1 MDNRPVS
8 NPFSRPLYCMV
19 KPVGDACNMRCA
31 YCYYSNKSAVYAAPE
46 RTRLMT
52 EATLDIFT
60 RRYIEAQTAGEI
72 VFTWHGGEATI
83 RPLDFYRKAVEL
95 QKRYSDGRPILNCL
109 QTNCTLLDEEW
120 CRFLHDNNW
129 LVGISIDGP
138 ADFHDE
144 YRRMAGD
151 RPSHRTVMKAIEM
164 LKRHHVEWNA
174 MAVINDYNADFPEDF
189 YRFFKNMGCRYLQF
203 TPIVE
208 RSRGE
213 GSPVE
218 AVDGE
223 GSLTPYSVTPEQWG
237 DFLCRVF
244 DRWVRHDVGQV
255 FVQIFDATLANW
267 VGEMPGLCTLSP
279 SCGHAAVMEYDGEV
293 YSCDHFVFPQY
304 RLGNIADR
312 SLIDM
317 MMSDKQLAFGAVKT
331 KGLPKQCRECRW
343 NFACHGECPKNRFA
357 TTPDGEPGLNY
368 LCEGYRKFF
377 AHVAPYMDFMRDCL
391 HRGLPPSLVMKH
403 ADAIARR

>member
-1 MDNRPVS
+1 
-8 NPFSRPLYCMV
+8 
-19 KPVGDACNMRCA
+19 
-31 YCYYSNKSAVYAAPE
+31 
-46 RTRLMT
+46 MT
-52 EATLDIFT
+52 EATLELFT

-83 RPLDFYRKAVEL
+83 RPLGFYRKAVEL
-95 QKRYSDGRPILNCL
+95 QKRYGDGRPILNCL
-109 QTNCTLLDEEW
+109 QTNGTLLDEEW

-213 GSPVE
+213 GAPVE

-223 GSLTPYSVTPEQWG
+223 GTLTPYSVTPEQWG

-391 HRGLPPSLVMKH
+391 NRGLPPSLVMKH

>member
-1 MDNRPVS
+1 
-8 NPFSRPLYCMV
+8 MV

-52 EATLDIFT
+52 EATLELFT

-83 RPLDFYRKAVEL
+83 RPLGFYRKAVEL
-95 QKRYSDGRPILNCL
+95 QKRYGDGRPILNCL
-109 QTNCTLLDEEW
+109 QTNGTLLDEEW

-213 GSPVE
+213 GAPVE

-223 GSLTPYSVTPEQWG
+223 GTLTPYSVTPEQWG

-391 HRGLPPSLVMKH
+391 NRGLPPSLVMKH

>member
-1 MDNRPVS
+1 
-8 NPFSRPLYCMV
+8 MV
-19 KPVGDACNMRCA
+19 KPVGDDCNMRCA

-52 EATLDIFT
+52 EATLELFT

-83 RPLDFYRKAVEL
+83 RPLDFYRKAGEL
-95 QKRYSDGRPILNCL
+95 QKRYGDGRPILNCL
-109 QTNCTLLDEEW
+109 QTNGTLLDEEW
-120 CRFLHDNNW
+120 CRFLRDNNW

>member
-1 MDNRPVS
+1 
-8 NPFSRPLYCMV
+8 MV

-52 EATLDIFT
+52 EATLELFT

-95 QKRYSDGRPILNCL
+95 QKRYGDGRPILNCL
-109 QTNCTLLDEEW
+109 QTNGTLLDEEW

-213 GSPVE
+213 GAPVE

-223 GSLTPYSVTPEQWG
+223 GTLTPYSVTPEQWG

-391 HRGLPPSLVMKH
+391 NRGLPPSLVMKH